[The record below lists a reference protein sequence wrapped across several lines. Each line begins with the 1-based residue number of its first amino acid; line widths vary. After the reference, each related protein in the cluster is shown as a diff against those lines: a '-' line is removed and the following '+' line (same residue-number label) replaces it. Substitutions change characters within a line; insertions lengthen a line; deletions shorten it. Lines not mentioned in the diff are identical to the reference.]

1 MRFPRT
7 NRSRGMTNREDTPN
21 NLTEYLN
28 LPFSTSTNA
37 HRLVN
42 LFDLWKKSTSAA
54 KKTMT
59 SNGQSN
65 GQSDKIQGLAN
76 FIEKIQITL
85 NQHLETLQDSRKE
98 EWMKQA
104 NTRREDNFSLAI
116 KSFGAL
122 VGFFLFVAAIGAL
135 TVWLRNKCKK
145 SKRDSKQR
153 DQELADLRNRLKAIE
168 EGGDQ

>member
-1 MRFPRT
+1 MK
-7 NRSRGMTNREDTPN
+7 NREETPN
-21 NLTEYLN
+21 NLAEYLN
-28 LPFSTSTNA
+28 LPSNSTNA
-37 HRLVN
+37 HQQVN
-42 LFDLWKKSTSAA
+42 WFDFWKKSTSAA
-54 KKTMT
+54 KRTMT

-65 GQSDKIQGLAN
+65 GQSDKIKGLAN

-116 KSFGAL
+116 KSFGTL

-145 SKRDSKQR
+145 SKRDIKQR
-153 DQELADLRNRLKAIE
+153 DQELAELKKRLKAIE
-168 EGGDQ
+168 EGGE

>member
-42 LFDLWKKSTSAA
+42 LFDLWKKSTSTA

-98 EWMKQA
+98 E
-104 NTRREDNFSLAI
+104 E
-116 KSFGAL
+116 
-122 VGFFLFVAAIGAL
+122 
-135 TVWLRNKCKK
+135 
-145 SKRDSKQR
+145 
-153 DQELADLRNRLKAIE
+153 IE
-168 EGGDQ
+168 KERSA

>member
-7 NRSRGMTNREDTPN
+7 NRSRGMINREDTPN
-21 NLTEYLN
+21 NLAEYLN

-42 LFDLWKKSTSAA
+42 LFDLWKKSTSTA

-59 SNGQSN
+59 SN

-98 EWMKQA
+98 ELMKQA

-145 SKRDSKQR
+145 SKRDIKQR